1 MSYWKRKLEE
11 VWPKNVFKILA
22 HALRGQCP
30 FKKYKTLTM
39 YKVIETQVQVWQNEK
54 LKWEHRPETRV
65 FLLQFRILPINQV
78 NLIGPIYGLDA
89 C

>member
-1 MSYWKRKLEE
+1 
-11 VWPKNVFKILA
+11 
-22 HALRGQCP
+22 
-30 FKKYKTLTM
+30 M